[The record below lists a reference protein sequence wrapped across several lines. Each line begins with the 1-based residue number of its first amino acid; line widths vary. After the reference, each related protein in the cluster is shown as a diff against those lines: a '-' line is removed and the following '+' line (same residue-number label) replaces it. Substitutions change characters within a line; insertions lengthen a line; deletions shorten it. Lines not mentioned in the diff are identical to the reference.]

1 MKNFLYNFANGILE
15 KPKSIPDTPA
25 SADKLASLIIYAG
38 AVAAVISV
46 LVIVIAGIQFIL
58 SSGEPGKVAKARN
71 AILYAVVGLVVS
83 LSATAIASFV
93 ARSVS

>member
-71 AILYAVVGLVVS
+71 AILYAVVGLIIA
-83 LSATAIASFV
+83 LSATGIASFV
-93 ARSVS
+93 ARNVG